1 MQANSIAAWQR
12 RLKAY
17 SKAQGISRVQLAAML
32 GLKPRALQ
40 RRFAGQTEWSLSEY
54 LNAIH
59 LVGLPP
65 IPEPNTLR
73 LRYQNRPGAAR
84 FDESAYLNNLE
95 VAAEPLFQHPGTIEV
110 ASTDL
115 PMFYLLGSPATLRA
129 KFMVF
134 AGGQQLKHP
143 FTSSFLARCER
154 LANHYNTVPRKE
166 IWGKDPLLS
175 LSHQVQYLVQLG
187 LLKLQEVREI
197 KQELIDLLNSLE
209 TQLLDKTLSLQLRH
223 DDLRVTN
230 TMYRVL
236 PQESPGITYMS
247 YDNPNAFATADIESN
262 QWFEEHFNQLWERTT
277 ALDSSAPIRSY
288 FTFTQHEL
296 KRRMQRTEGML
307 EASED

>member
-1 MQANSIAAWQR
+1 MQATSIAAWQR

-134 AGGQQLKHP
+134 AGGQQLTRP

-187 LLKLQEVREI
+187 LLKLQECQEI

-209 TQLLDKTLSLQLRH
+209 TQLLDKTISLQLRH

-236 PQESPGITYMS
+236 PDNRPGTTYMS

>member
-17 SKAQGISRVQLAAML
+17 SKAQGISRVQLAEML

-73 LRYQNRPGAAR
+73 FRYQNRPGATR
-84 FDESAYLNNLE
+84 FDESAYLTQLE

-134 AGGQQLKHP
+134 AGGQQLTRP

-262 QWFEEHFNQLWERTT
+262 KWFEEHFNQLWERTT